1 MKQFF
6 SEVNRKDP
14 KYLFNIIP
22 EALNRFSDQN
32 IFHGNEKTF
41 PKFLENIT
49 PLMEKNKYSESL
61 VIKLC

>member
-22 EALNRFSDQN
+22 EALSKFSEPESMG
-32 IFHGNEKTF
+32 IAANEKTF
-41 PKFLENIT
+41 IVFMENVL
-49 PLMEKNKYSESL
+49 PLM
-61 VIKLC
+61 